1 MDLYEQPYDPKH
13 PVICFDE
20 RPCQLIGD
28 AIIPIP
34 IKPGSPKKEHYEYI
48 RNGTCCVFLAF
59 EPLAG
64 KRLICVKER
73 RTMVDYA
80 DFMRLLADQYPE
92 AETILLVQDNLNTH
106 TAGSFYNAL
115 PPDDAFQLG
124 RRFEYHYTPKKGSW
138 LNMAEIELSALS
150 KQCLDRRI
158 ADMKRLIDEVSAWE
172 QERNAIGATVRWR
185 FNKDNARVKLQRHY
199 SNLLNWC
206 YRALVVIEM
215 IPLRSISLPAACSQK
230 GLYMNKSYSD

>member
-1 MDLYEQPYDPKH
+1 MTSEFIWRMEDVLDLYEKPYDPKR

-124 RRFEYHYTPKKGSW
+124 KRFEYHYTPKKGSW

-158 ADMKRLIDEVSAWE
+158 ADMKWLIDEVSAWE

-199 SNLLNWC
+199 SNLLN
-206 YRALVVIEM
+206 
-215 IPLRSISLPAACSQK
+215 
-230 GLYMNKSYSD
+230 

>member
-1 MDLYEQPYDPKH
+1 MEDVLDLYEQPYDPKH

-64 KRLICVKER
+64 KRLICVKEC

-199 SNLLNWC
+199 SNLLN
-206 YRALVVIEM
+206 
-215 IPLRSISLPAACSQK
+215 
-230 GLYMNKSYSD
+230 

>member
-106 TAGSFYNAL
+106 TAGSSYNAL

-158 ADMKRLIDEVSAWE
+158 AEMKRLIDEVSAWE
-172 QERNAIGATVRWR
+172 QERNAIRATVRWR
-185 FNKDNARVKLQRHY
+185 FSKDNARVKLQRHY
-199 SNLLNWC
+199 FNLQN
-206 YRALVVIEM
+206 
-215 IPLRSISLPAACSQK
+215 
-230 GLYMNKSYSD
+230 

>member
-1 MDLYEQPYDPKH
+1 MEDVLDLYEQPYDPKR
-13 PVICFDE
+13 PIICFDE

-34 IKPGSPKKEHYEYI
+34 MKPGSPKKEHYEYI
-48 RNGTCCVFLAF
+48 RNGTCCIFLAF

-64 KRLICVKER
+64 KRLVCVKDH

-80 DFMRLLADQYPE
+80 NFMKLLALNYPD
-92 AETILLVQDNLNTH
+92 AESIVLVQDNLNTH
-106 TAGSFYNAL
+106 TAGSFYDAL
-115 PPDDAFQLG
+115 PPDEAFQLA

-158 ADMKRLIDEVSAWE
+158 GNIKTMADEVNSWQ
-172 QERNAIGATVRWR
+172 QERNEIKASVKWR
-185 FNKDNARVKLQRHY
+185 FNKDNARIKLQRRY
-199 SNLLNWC
+199 LNLQN
-206 YRALVVIEM
+206 
-215 IPLRSISLPAACSQK
+215 
-230 GLYMNKSYSD
+230 

>member
-1 MDLYEQPYDPKH
+1 MEDVLNLYEHPYDPKR

-28 AIIPIP
+28 AIVPIP

-115 PPDDAFQLG
+115 PPEDAFQLAG
-124 RRFEYHYTPKKGSW
+124 RFEYHYTPKKGSW

-172 QERNAIGATVRWR
+172 KERNVIGATVRWR

-199 SNLLNWC
+199 SNLLN
-206 YRALVVIEM
+206 
-215 IPLRSISLPAACSQK
+215 
-230 GLYMNKSYSD
+230 

>member
-1 MDLYEQPYDPKH
+1 MEDVLDLYEQPYDPKR

-48 RNGTCCVFLAF
+48 QNGTCCIFLAF
-59 EPLAG
+59 EPRAG
-64 KRLICVKER
+64 KRIVCVKER
-73 RTMVDYA
+73 RTKVDYA
-80 DFMRLLADQYPE
+80 DFMKMLVHHYPD

-106 TAGSFYNAL
+106 TAGSFYEAL
-115 PPDDAFQLG
+115 SAEEAFELAK
-124 RRFEYHYTPKKGSW
+124 RFEFHYTPKKGSW

-158 ADMKRLIDEVSAWE
+158 EGMKKLDDEVNAWE
-172 QERNAIGATVRWR
+172 YERNSIGATVRWR

-199 SNLLNWC
+199 LNLQN
-206 YRALVVIEM
+206 
-215 IPLRSISLPAACSQK
+215 
-230 GLYMNKSYSD
+230 